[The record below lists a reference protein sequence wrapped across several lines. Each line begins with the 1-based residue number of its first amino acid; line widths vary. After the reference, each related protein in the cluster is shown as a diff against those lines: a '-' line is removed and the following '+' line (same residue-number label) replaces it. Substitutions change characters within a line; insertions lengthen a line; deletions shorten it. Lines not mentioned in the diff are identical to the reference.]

1 MRRKLLLILMFA
13 VSITSAW
20 AQQMRKATDTFVAD
34 FELSFVGDYN
44 FQYAIQENGAKWEEG
59 PFTMKAK
66 IDDYVEIGY
75 YTCYAKGS
83 YSLKGSHKEGY
94 LDGPLTM
101 DANLQIVDQNGNKES
116 TTYTFRGNF
125 KRGLPEGNFAVNYPS
140 YAIKVNVNY
149 KDGLLV
155 GSYMVSGYDDNGLLT
170 TVSGSLSNDSK
181 PTGVWKYESAKET
194 IQFTF
199 TNGIQVS
206 RPDYDNDLIDK
217 AKAFAAGTITEE
229 QLKEENIIVVK
240 EILPVGAAARDFI
253 LHDGIAFNEMG
264 GYNFSQSENA
274 EFFYLD
280 RLVSLS
286 ADGVQKMKEGMV
298 GAVKMIYDGTYDG
311 NSAEAQAY
319 RLFAQLDLDEETGR
333 YFAEMDEDNAL
344 SSYCLGYPDWSNDYV
359 VNVYFTE
366 AEVEELKLAL
376 HEVRMEYLDTLSL
389 QSVNLD
395 FSSEDTL
402 VSCFAAC
409 EYDEGVVVCRPSS
422 QDTYYYVSR
431 DKFEDHCLAYG
442 VDEELLLAYTPESR
456 HEVVKQKVV
465 KRDEEMAE
473 RCKEVAMQWLSGD
486 AKVNNKYLRGV
497 SSPKGDLPVIG
508 YMVTG
513 VEKVDKTRFAV
524 FAKVDIAVEPVTPA
538 NLNTVRYKTYEMN
551 IYVVRQKTDLKMDYS
566 STFKESN
573 FVNVK
578 NDFDIIEELD
588 DKFFKGCLNVKNLD
602 AKIYE
607 LFKVYAESVNNTLTR
622 DDLKAMI
629 AAKQGLLDM
638 IKDIHTFVDMRKT
651 LLDEDGNIASKY
663 ATNKALVKAYKRYCE
678 TRDLS
683 WTPESNIAKMQQYL
697 DVQSGVHQYVVLM
710 GEIDGLNQDIADM
723 CADRK
728 DVHKA
733 YLKHEKEVDFAWN
746 AESKLAMLAGY
757 IDMQKTLLVFVD
769 KLDEIDANEADIK
782 DETVAHKD
790 INKAYFAYAKTLD
803 LTWNA
808 DKGVEVL
815 DNHIAIQQRCLE
827 FATLRAKVAMNNDN
841 INKLKSKATAIH
853 KVYATYFKA
862 CDLAWTERVDFAEI
876 KAVLSIQ
883 ARYLESIENSNI
895 EAINKRV
902 KKEKIDDIEQVLI
915 LLSE

>member
-1 MRRKLLLILMFA
+1 MFA
-13 VSITSAW
+13 VGVTSAW
-20 AQQMRKATDTFVAD
+20 AQQTRKATDTFVAD

-44 FQYAIQENGAKWEEG
+44 YQYIIQENGVKWEDG

-66 IDDYVEIGY
+66 IDDNVEIGNF
-75 YTCYAKGS
+75 TCYAKGS
-83 YSLKGSHKEGY
+83 YNLKGSHKDGY
-94 LDGPLTM
+94 IDGPLTM
-101 DANLQIVDQNGNKES
+101 DANLQVVDPYGNKES

-125 KRGLPEGNFAVNYPS
+125 KRGLPEGNFTVNYPS

-170 TVSGSLSNDSK
+170 TISGSLSDDSK
-181 PTGVWKYESAKET
+181 PTGAWKYETAKET
-194 IQFTF
+194 IQFAF
-199 TNGIQVS
+199 TNGIQVN

-217 AKAFAAGTITEE
+217 AKAFAEGTITEE
-229 QLKEENIIVVK
+229 QLNEENIIVVK
-240 EILPVGAAARDFI
+240 EILPVGAAARNFI

-286 ADGVQKMKEGMV
+286 ADGVQKMKEDMV
-298 GAVKMIYDGTYDG
+298 GAVKMIYGGTYNG

-319 RLFAQLDLDEETGR
+319 RLFARLDLDEETGR
-333 YFAEMDEDNAL
+333 YFAEMDDEYAL
-344 SSYCLGYPDWSNDYV
+344 SSYCLGYPDWSSDYI

-376 HEVRMEYLDTLSL
+376 HEVRMEYLDALSL
-389 QSVNLD
+389 DNVNLD
-395 FSSEDTL
+395 FSSEDIFKYY
-402 VSCFAAC
+402 FAAC
-409 EYDEGVVVCRPSS
+409 EYDENVIVCKPSS
-422 QDTYYYVSR
+422 EHTYYYVSR
-431 DKFEDHCLAYG
+431 DKFEDHSLAYG
-442 VDEELLLAYTPESR
+442 IDEELLLANTPESR
-456 HEVVKQKVV
+456 YEIVKQKVV
-465 KRDEEMAE
+465 KRDEKVAE
-473 RCKEVAMQWLSGD
+473 RCKDVAIEWLSGD
-486 AKVNNKYLRGV
+486 AKVNNKYLQGV
-497 SSPKGDLPVIG
+497 SSPKGDLPVVG

-513 VEKVDKTRFAV
+513 VKKEDKSRFAV
-524 FAKVDIAVEPVTPA
+524 AVKVDIAIEPVTSA

-551 IYVVRQKTDLKMDYS
+551 IYVVRQKSDLKMDYS

-578 NDFDIIEELD
+578 NDFDIIDELD

-607 LFKVYAESVNNTLTR
+607 LFKVYAESVNNALTR

-651 LLDEDGNIASKY
+651 LLEEDGNIANKY

-683 WTPESNIAKMQQYL
+683 WTPESNIEKMQQYL
-697 DVQSGVHQYVVLM
+697 DVQSGVHQYVERIA
-710 GEIDGLNQDIADM
+710 EIDSLNQDIADR
-723 CADRK
+723 CAYRK

-733 YLKHEKEVDFAWN
+733 YLKHKKETDFAWN
-746 AESKLAMLAGY
+746 AESRLEMLAGY
-757 IDMQKTLLVFVD
+757 IEMQKMLMLFVD
-769 KLDEIDANEADIK
+769 RLDEIDANEGEIK

-790 INKAYFAYAKTLD
+790 VSKAYFAYAKTLD
-803 LTWNA
+803 LSWSA
-808 DKGVEVL
+808 DKGVEAL
-815 DNHIAIQQRCLE
+815 DAHIAIQQHCLE
-827 FATLRAKVAMNNDN
+827 FVELRSKVAENHNN
-841 INKLKSKATAIH
+841 INKLKSKASAIH
-853 KVYATYFKA
+853 KVYAAYFKG
-862 CDLAWTERVDFAEI
+862 CDLSWTTDVDFAAI
-876 KAVLSIQ
+876 NAVLDVQ
-883 ARYLESIENSNI
+883 DRYLSGIDNPDI
-895 EAINKRV
+895 EAINKQV

-915 LLSE
+915 LVSE